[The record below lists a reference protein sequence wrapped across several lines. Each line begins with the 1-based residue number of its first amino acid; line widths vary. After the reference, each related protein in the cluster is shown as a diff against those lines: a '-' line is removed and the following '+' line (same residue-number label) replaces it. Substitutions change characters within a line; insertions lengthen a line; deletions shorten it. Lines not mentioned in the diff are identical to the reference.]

1 MKLSVLAVGL
11 CGGTREL
18 LERRVGGI
26 LGEMAW
32 VRSATPDEACQ
43 REPAPDLIV
52 TMAHSQLADEV
63 RSRFEAARADGRA
76 GPGGEL
82 QIVTLD
88 LTLLPAAVVMLS
100 RLPADRPIGV
110 VCHHRGCAN
119 AFLAEVIRSGVVHH
133 RFASGGFGE
142 MASMDVGCFVCP
154 EDVAREAR
162 AGSGGRPLVAAP
174 RGLSPYS
181 AAELIQ
187 TVLTLRAARQRARG
201 RSGADGGKEFTAV
214 RRTWR

>member
-1 MKLSVLAVGL
+1 VKLSVLVVGL

-32 VRSATPDEACQ
+32 VRSAAPDDVRL

-52 TMAHSQLADEV
+52 TMARSQLADGV
-63 RSRFEAARADGRA
+63 RQRADVGRTGVVA
-76 GPGGEL
+76 VE
-82 QIVTLD
+82 
-88 LTLLPAAVVMLS
+88 LTLLPAAVVTLS
-100 RLPADRPIGV
+100 RLPADRPVGV

-119 AFLAEVIRSGVVHH
+119 AFLAEIIRSGVVGH

-142 MASMDVGCFVCP
+142 MAAMDVGCFVCP
-154 EDVAREAR
+154 EDVARDAR
-162 AGSGGRPLVAAP
+162 AGAGGRPVVPVP
-174 RGLSPYS
+174 RGVSPYS

-187 TVLTLRAARQRARG
+187 TVLTLRKGRQNAQGARG
-201 RSGADGGKEFTAV
+201 QSGAAGEQERASG
-214 RRTWR
+214 RRI